1 MKICHIIANLYAG
14 GAQTFVVL
22 LAVEQQKLGHEVS
35 VILIDQFNHS
45 TFEKF
50 LIQQLKENQ
59 IPVYSLDRKPG
70 KNFSI
75 FNSFFE
81 LNTLLKKLQPH
92 IINSH
97 LQFTHL
103 ITSLY
108 LKIFR
113 KKYNLVLTIHNA
125 PEVWNYQTLKLN
137 LNTPSIYCSK
147 ASLETSINRDCK
159 KLVIANGIKQPVI
172 EDSAIQILKDYD
184 VNSHHQLVL
193 MVGKL
198 SHQKNYPLAVEIAK
212 HYENENVSFLICGI
226 KEETADADLASFE
239 TVTNIK
245 YLGIKN
251 PKEIHSLMD
260 KCDVFLNT
268 SHYEGLPITVLEA
281 FFVGTPCVLS
291 NILPHHE
298 IGDGLAE
305 VYIPKSFAVADYV
318 SVIDLA
324 LLNKSSK
331 KVIQNNREPHLA
343 PYSVAKAAQSYVDFY
358 EKVIG

>member
-35 VILIDQFNHS
+35 IILIDQFNHS
-45 TFEKF
+45 TFENF
-50 LIQQLKENQ
+50 LIQQLKENH

-70 KNFSI
+70 KNLSVFG
-75 FNSFFE
+75 SFFK
-81 LNTLLKKLQPH
+81 LNSILKRIQPQ

-103 ITSLY
+103 IISLY
-108 LKIFR
+108 QKIFR
-113 KKYNLVLTIHNA
+113 KKYNLILTIHNA

-137 LNTPSIYCSK
+137 LNTPAIYCSK
-147 ASLETSINRDCK
+147 ASMETSVQRDCK
-159 KLVIANGIKQPVI
+159 KVVVANGIKNPI
-172 EDSAIQILKDYD
+172 IDNSAIQILKDD
-184 VNSHHQLVL
+184 AVNSNHQLVL

-212 HYENENVSFLICGI
+212 HYQNKNVSFLICGI
-226 KEETADADLASFE
+226 KEETAEQDLASFK
-239 TVTNIK
+239 TVNNIH
-245 YLGIKN
+245 YLGIKV
-251 PKEIHSLMD
+251 PKQIYSLMD
-260 KCDVFLNT
+260 RCDVFLNT

-298 IGDGLAE
+298 IGDSVPQ
-305 VYIPKSFAVADYV
+305 VYIPNSFEVADYV

-324 LLNKSSK
+324 LSNKGTK
-331 KVIQNNREPHLA
+331 KGIQDQREPYLA
-343 PYSVAKAAQSYVDFY
+343 PYSVAKAALSYVDFY
-358 EKVIG
+358 HEVIN